1 MDKLNEKVTHEEF
14 IKLINLISSKRDI
27 KTQLSS
33 LDSPFQIIIKLNKI
47 LVGMKMI
54 KMSKGFNIL
63 DEEIAKLILI
73 DKESL
78 SEEEYRRIYVYFYF
92 YNSIIKLE
100 EMPPQFKDDDIIQI
114 MIEIIQKDNLLENTY
129 SFLGGEILLNKD

>member
-78 SEEEYRRIYVYFYF
+78 SAEEYPRIYVYFYF
-92 YNSIIKLE
+92 YNSISKLE
-100 EMPPQFKDDDIIQI
+100 EMPPQFKDDNIIQI
-114 MIEIIQKDNLLENTY
+114 MIEVIQKDYLLENTY